1 MSEKV
6 LIAGTRAP
14 LSEATRLVQ
23 EAQMVIEL
31 IDRKAAIQKYGSF
44 SDRNPT
50 IGKMRKCKL
59 CGIRER
65 ESEHQCRVIA
75 REKEQEALDR
85 KNKAIL
91 AAEGINV

>member
-1 MSEKV
+1 MVREVSE
-6 LIAGTRAP
+6 IQ
-14 LSEATRLVQ
+14 RLVQ
-23 EAQMVIEL
+23 EAILVTEL
-31 IDRKAAIQKYGSF
+31 VDRKANIQKYGSF

-50 IGKMRKCKL
+50 VGKMRKCKL

-91 AAEGINV
+91 AAEGIDV

>member
-1 MSEKV
+1 MGIADCMVREVSE
-6 LIAGTRAP
+6 IQ
-14 LSEATRLVQ
+14 RLVQ
-23 EAQMVIEL
+23 EAILVTEL
-31 IDRKAAIQKYGSF
+31 VDRKANIQKYGSF

-50 IGKMRKCKL
+50 VGKMRKCKL

-91 AAEGINV
+91 AAEGIDV

>member
-6 LIAGTRAP
+6 LIAGDAP
-14 LSEATRLVQ
+14 RSEIVRLVQ
-23 EAQMVIEL
+23 EAILVTEL
-31 IDRKAAIQKYGSF
+31 VDRKANIQKYGSF

-50 IGKMRKCKL
+50 VGKMRKCKL

>member
-6 LIAGTRAP
+6 LIAGDTPR
-14 LSEATRLVQ
+14 SEIARLVQ
-23 EAQMVIEL
+23 EAILVTEL
-31 IDRKAAIQKYGSF
+31 VDRKANIQKYGSF

-75 REKEQEALDR
+75 REKELEELDR
-85 KNKAIL
+85 KNRAIL

>member
-6 LIAGTRAP
+6 LIAGDTPR
-14 LSEATRLVQ
+14 SEIARLVQ
-23 EAQMVIEL
+23 EAILVTEL
-31 IDRKAAIQKYGSF
+31 VDRKANIQKYGSF

-75 REKEQEALDR
+75 REKELEELDR
-85 KNKAIL
+85 KNRAIL
-91 AAEGINV
+91 AAEEINV